1 MNDRILIVEDDKVIA
16 ELEKEYL
23 TANGYD
29 VDVCY
34 DGDSG
39 IAKAFENDYSLII
52 LDVMLPGK
60 NGFDICRE
68 LRQVKEIPILFVTAK
83 QEDDD
88 IVYGFDMG
96 GNDYITKPFK
106 FKEFVARVNSHV
118 SRYKKL
124 TKADS
129 AEEIMVGSIKLCNT
143 SRRSFVG
150 DTEIQ
155 MTNKEFDLLWFLA
168 TNPNKVFTKEELLK
182 KIWGYAS
189 VGDTSTVT
197 VHVNRIREKL
207 DTHAK
212 DKQYIETIWGV
223 GYRFRA

>member
-1 MNDRILIVEDDKVIA
+1 MNDRILIVEDDRVIA
-16 ELEKEYL
+16 DLEKEYL
-23 TANGYD
+23 TVNGYD

-39 IAKAFENDYSLII
+39 IKKALENDYSLVI

-60 NGFDICRE
+60 NGFEICSE
-68 LRQVKEIPILFVTAK
+68 LRQVKDIPILFVTAK

-88 IVYGFDMG
+88 IVSGFDIG
-96 GNDYITKPFK
+96 GDDYITKPFK

-118 SRYKKL
+118 NRYKKL
-124 TKADS
+124 TKSDS
-129 AEEIMVGSIKLCNT
+129 SEEIMVGSIRLCNT
-143 SRRSFVG
+143 SRQAFVG

-207 DTHAK
+207 DTHSK
-212 DKQYIETIWGV
+212 DSRFIETIWGV